1 MILMIAAQ
9 YIILTCWIIFL
20 LYWFVSS
27 LSVKPTQE
35 RNSGVG
41 RFRWVI
47 IGIVIAVLLFTK
59 VFGLSIPFLTISLI
73 SHSELLSVASVI
85 LVIIGLVIALL
96 ARRMLAGNWSK
107 DVDVKVDHELIT
119 SGIYR
124 YVRHPIYTGVLLM
137 GLGSVLLV
145 GTTSVFLIFLAM
157 LGFFWFK
164 ARREEILLT
173 KHFPK
178 EYPEYKKHTKA
189 LIPFIL

>member
-1 MILMIAAQ
+1 MIAAQ

-137 GLGSVLLV
+137 GLGSGLLV

-157 LGFFWFK
+157 FGFFWFK
-164 ARREEILLT
+164 ARREEKLLT

-178 EYPEYKKHTKA
+178 EYPAYKRHTKA
-189 LIPFIL
+189 LIPFIW